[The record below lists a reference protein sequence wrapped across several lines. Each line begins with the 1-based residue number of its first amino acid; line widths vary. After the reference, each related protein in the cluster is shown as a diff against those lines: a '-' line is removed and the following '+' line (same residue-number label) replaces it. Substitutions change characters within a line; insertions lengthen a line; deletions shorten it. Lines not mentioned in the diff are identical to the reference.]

1 MNRIREDA
9 MRLSAVGILAVAM
22 MAGSVVQLSEYVATA
37 AEERSQM
44 LTGTVTDLN
53 AAEHKLTVKTD
64 LEKNIYVDVA
74 QPDLLREVHAGDRV
88 TLRLSADGKADKITK
103 LTVPELP
110 APADAEPRPEPAT
123 QP

>member
-1 MNRIREDA
+1 
-9 MRLSAVGILAVAM
+9 MRLSAVGILAVVM
-22 MAGSVVQLSEYVATA
+22 MAGSVVQVSEYVATA
-37 AEERSQM
+37 ADERAQM

-88 TLRLSADGKADKITK
+88 TLRLNADGKADKITK